1 MECLMTLLKE
11 SEELHMNISL
21 YGLRVVRESTHRYE
35 FEDRNISNPDDAVD
49 MLCEIFELDQL
60 AEERMVMLCLNT
72 KNKIIGAFNVSI
84 GTISQS
90 IVHPREIFKRAILQ
104 NSASILIA
112 HNHPSG
118 DPTPSAD
125 DHSVTKRLA
134 ECGKLLGIDLID
146 HLIITPTRE
155 YESMKAR
162 GVF

>member
-1 MECLMTLLKE
+1 
-11 SEELHMNISL
+11 MNISL

-35 FEDRNISNPDDAVD
+35 FEDRNISDPDDAVE
-49 MLCEIFELDQL
+49 MLCEIFELDEL
-60 AEERMVMLCLNT
+60 AEEQLVMLCLNT
-72 KNKIIGAFNVSI
+72 KNKIVGAFTVSV

-118 DPTPSAD
+118 DPAPSPED
-125 DHSVTKRLA
+125 YEVTKRLA
-134 ECGKLLGIDLID
+134 ECSKLLGIQLVD
-146 HLIITPTRE
+146 HLIVTPNRG
-155 YESMKAR
+155 YVSMKSR